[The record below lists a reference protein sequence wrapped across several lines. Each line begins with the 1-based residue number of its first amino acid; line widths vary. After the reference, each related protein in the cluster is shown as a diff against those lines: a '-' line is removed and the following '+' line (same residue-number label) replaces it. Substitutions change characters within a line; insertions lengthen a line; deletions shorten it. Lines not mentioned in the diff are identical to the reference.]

1 MRLFLLVLIAYDLFA
16 ISIVD
21 KRIIFNERRID
32 LTQKYIEEHY
42 DLNVDDINITPRII
56 VIHWTTM
63 NDLNK
68 SIQCFKKPTL
78 ASTRP
83 DIKEASP
90 LNVSAHFL
98 IDRDGCIYRLMDETL
113 MARHVIGLN
122 YCSIGI
128 ENVGGKNSK
137 DNLTPEQLKSN
148 IELVAYLKEKYATI
162 EYLIGHHEYT
172 DFSDH
177 YLWLE
182 TDESYR
188 TIKHDPGD
196 RFMQKI
202 RQNFTELKSSPEAI
216 R

>member
-1 MRLFLLVLIAYDLFA
+1 MRLLLFIFITFELYA
-16 ISIVD
+16 ISIIDRPIVFD
-21 KRIIFNERRID
+21 KDRIE
-32 LTQKYIEEHY
+32 LTQDYIQNRYELE
-42 DLNVDDINITPRII
+42 VESIKITPRMI

-63 NDLNK
+63 NDLNR
-68 SIQCFKKPTL
+68 SIQCFKEPTL

-83 DIKEASP
+83 DIEDASP

-122 YCSIGI
+122 YYSIGI

-137 DNLTPEQLKSN
+137 DNLTHAQLESN
-148 IELVAYLKEKYATI
+148 IELVAHLKEKYSTI
-162 EYLIGHHEYT
+162 EFLIGHHEYT

-177 YLWLE
+177 PLWLE
-182 TDESYR
+182 KDESYR

-202 RQNFTELKSSPEAI
+202 RQNFPELKSSTEIHP
-216 R
+216 